1 MCEKGDY
8 CMVDLYEL
16 VLSYYYTPHAKGSN
30 SIKAILPAV
39 INDSELIRNKYSKAI
54 YGTLEMPSLNFNN
67 HTWINYES
75 GNNPYNSLDPV
86 FEKFSLELDEELKS
100 KGINID
106 SISDGGAAMMA
117 YAFLQFSDISP
128 HEKQHLEKGLLKY
141 CELDTMAMV
150 MIMEA
155 FMDWAK

>member
-1 MCEKGDY
+1 
-8 CMVDLYEL
+8 MVDLYEL
-16 VLSYYYTPHAKGSN
+16 VLSYYYPPHAKGSN

-39 INDSELIRNKYSKAI
+39 INDSEFIKNKYSQAI
-54 YGTLEMPSLNFNN
+54 YGTSEIPSLNFEN
-67 HTWINYES
+67 HPWINDES
-75 GNNPYNSLDPV
+75 GNNPYKSLDPV
-86 FEKFSLELDEELKS
+86 FEEFSLELDDELKS

-117 YAFLQFSDISP
+117 YSFLQFSDIGP
-128 HEKQHLEKGLLKY
+128 QEKKSIEQALLKY

-155 FMDWAK
+155 FIDWAK

>member
-1 MCEKGDY
+1 MWEKGDY

-16 VLSYYYTPHAKGSN
+16 ILSYYYSPYAKGSN
-30 SIKAILPAV
+30 SIKAILPA
-39 INDSELIRNKYSKAI
+39 IIHDSEFIRNKYSKAI
-54 YGTLEMPSLNFNN
+54 YGTSEIPSLNFKN
-67 HTWINYES
+67 HTWINNKSE
-75 GNNPYNSLDPV
+75 NNPYNSLDPV
-86 FEKFSLELDEELKS
+86 FKEFGLELDNELKS

-117 YAFLQFSDISP
+117 YAFLQFSDISL
-128 HEKQHLEKGLLKY
+128 HQKQSIEKALLRY

-155 FMDWAK
+155 FIGWAK